1 MLERLGLRLIR
12 IGPGE
17 AKLRESR
24 SDMPYPTFGAAQ
36 SVGGAGWRRRVSP
49 QISAVPEAVFSVFG
63 RVSEAAK
70 RGGRSQYEDG
80 VAQKP
85 AGRVQLLTGICPE
98 AVSLGAIFPIR

>member
-1 MLERLGLRLIR
+1 MPEGLGLRLIR

-49 QISAVPEAVFSVFG
+49 QPG
-63 RVSEAAK
+63 MHN
-70 RGGRSQYEDG
+70 
-80 VAQKP
+80 
-85 AGRVQLLTGICPE
+85 
-98 AVSLGAIFPIR
+98 